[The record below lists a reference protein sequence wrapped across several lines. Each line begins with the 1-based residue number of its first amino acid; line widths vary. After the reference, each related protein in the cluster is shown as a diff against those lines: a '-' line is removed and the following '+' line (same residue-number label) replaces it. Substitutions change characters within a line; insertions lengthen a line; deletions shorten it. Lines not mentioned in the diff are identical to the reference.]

1 MVAKIHTIKFSLF
14 LVVGLVVQWLYSGE
28 IRGINSMERLPD
40 FLVLDFCEWLK
51 QSIICKTEYDDIDIW
66 DLLFD
71 DRYEDILTKKAE
83 EYCNRRCDKNL
94 YYWRHLS
101 PGALTYYL
109 KVCYQDSLQENQ
121 KDGWFL
127 HLEIEKRPIEIDFL
141 EWLEEENARKDT
153 IEKVDLMPVDV
164 FEEYAHRFC
173 EDTGS
178 GVEIERKLV
187 KRFKRSEPGSML
199 SKLNWLLPYG
209 SAYRKKGF
217 RYVSQRYLA
226 DSDTYKCLLL
236 PIELDYPM
244 FRRLVTKHWKD
255 LNDLSADY
263 LDIYYCFENYGKS
276 GYDLMEQLHY
286 LPEKV
291 HAKLPCIVLWK
302 ENMDEAL
309 CVSID
314 GLSVEDVYYLIRE
327 IVDLI
332 IQRKTLDEIIEGAKD
347 MSNERRNKERP
358 ITDYNLSADGATG
371 VNQAVVTGGGNIVS
385 QRTSQ
390 NENDDFIKELN
401 QAIDTV
407 VKSELP
413 EEQKKILIDIFE
425 DAKKKDKQEEA
436 KARFSTFIAFA
447 GKTAAK
453 LIDVF
458 AGLAT
463 IATFF
468 GLNQVH

>member
-187 KRFKRSEPGSML
+187 NRFKRSEPGSIL

-217 RYVSQRYLA
+217 RYVSQRY
-226 DSDTYKCLLL
+226 
-236 PIELDYPM
+236 
-244 FRRLVTKHWKD
+244 
-255 LNDLSADY
+255 
-263 LDIYYCFENYGKS
+263 
-276 GYDLMEQLHY
+276 
-286 LPEKV
+286 
-291 HAKLPCIVLWK
+291 
-302 ENMDEAL
+302 
-309 CVSID
+309 
-314 GLSVEDVYYLIRE
+314 
-327 IVDLI
+327 
-332 IQRKTLDEIIEGAKD
+332 
-347 MSNERRNKERP
+347 
-358 ITDYNLSADGATG
+358 
-371 VNQAVVTGGGNIVS
+371 
-385 QRTSQ
+385 
-390 NENDDFIKELN
+390 
-401 QAIDTV
+401 
-407 VKSELP
+407 
-413 EEQKKILIDIFE
+413 
-425 DAKKKDKQEEA
+425 
-436 KARFSTFIAFA
+436 
-447 GKTAAK
+447 
-453 LIDVF
+453 
-458 AGLAT
+458 
-463 IATFF
+463 
-468 GLNQVH
+468 

>member
-1 MVAKIHTIKFSLF
+1 
-14 LVVGLVVQWLYSGE
+14 
-28 IRGINSMERLPD
+28 
-40 FLVLDFCEWLK
+40 
-51 QSIICKTEYDDIDIW
+51 
-66 DLLFD
+66 
-71 DRYEDILTKKAE
+71 
-83 EYCNRRCDKNL
+83 
-94 YYWRHLS
+94 
-101 PGALTYYL
+101 
-109 KVCYQDSLQENQ
+109 
-121 KDGWFL
+121 
-127 HLEIEKRPIEIDFL
+127 
-141 EWLEEENARKDT
+141 
-153 IEKVDLMPVDV
+153 
-164 FEEYAHRFC
+164 
-173 EDTGS
+173 
-178 GVEIERKLV
+178 
-187 KRFKRSEPGSML
+187 
-199 SKLNWLLPYG
+199 
-209 SAYRKKGF
+209 
-217 RYVSQRYLA
+217 
-226 DSDTYKCLLL
+226 
-236 PIELDYPM
+236 M

-358 ITDYNLSADGATG
+358 ITNYNLSADGATG

-413 EEQKKILIDIFE
+413 EEQKKILI
-425 DAKKKDKQEEA
+425 A